1 MAGDSKTGVSYS
13 METVPSVDGL
23 SLFCRRWNPPTEAI
37 ASVIIVHGI
46 GEHSGRYVHV
56 GRYFAEAGIR
66 AIALDLRGHGRSPG
80 RPVFAK
86 HYRELAADVDSVV
99 QHFQEAP
106 TFLFGHSFGGQLVL
120 WTAQHFQ
127 LPIAGLMVSSPWL
140 ALSFSPPRWQ
150 LFVAQKVNRLFPGLR
165 FATGIHPEKLSRDQL
180 HLDSLEDLDLLHKF
194 STVRFYLEAANAAS
208 EILSQPSLGFPV
220 LFAYGDADEVTSCR
234 AAEEYFLRI
243 KAPSKTFKLYPGLLH
258 ELHNEKEREQ
268 VLADYLEWMK
278 IIIKT
283 ESLGP
288 GGVPNG

>member
-1 MAGDSKTGVSYS
+1 M
-13 METVPSVDGL
+13 
-23 SLFCRRWNPPTEAI
+23 
-37 ASVIIVHGI
+37 IIVHGI

-66 AIALDLRGHGRSPG
+66 TIALDLRGHGRSPG

-86 HYRELAADVDSVV
+86 RYRDLASDVDSVV
-99 QHFQEAP
+99 QHFQEGP

-127 LPIAGLMVSSPWL
+127 LKIAGLMVSSPWL

-165 FATGIHPEKLSRDQL
+165 FSTGIHPEKLSRDQL

-194 STVRFYLEAANAAS
+194 STVRFYLEAANAAL
-208 EILSQPSLGFPV
+208 EILSQPLLGFPV

-234 AAEEYFLRI
+234 AAEEYFLRLQ
-243 KAPSKTFKLYPGLLH
+243 APSKTFKLYPGLLH

-268 VLADYLEWMK
+268 VLADYVQWMK
-278 IIIKT
+278 TIIQT
-283 ESLGP
+283 GSLGP
-288 GGVPNG
+288 GEALSRS